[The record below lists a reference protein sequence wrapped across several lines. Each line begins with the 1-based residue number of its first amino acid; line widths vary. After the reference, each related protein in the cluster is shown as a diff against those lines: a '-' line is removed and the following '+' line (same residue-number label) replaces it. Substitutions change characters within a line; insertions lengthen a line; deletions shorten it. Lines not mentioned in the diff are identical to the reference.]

1 MPDEPLIKQLL
12 KHQGLFMGYLV
23 AITRDLA
30 AAEEVFQNVAVVILE
45 QGAREPIRDFHA
57 WAKEIVRRQALHY
70 LRERSQAR
78 QRSMAPELLEGLS
91 LALDSEPWA
100 DEGPRPERDALA
112 QCLKSL
118 PPRSRRIMS
127 LRYEKQES
135 FEEIGEVLESSA
147 QAIQRA
153 ISRIRQSLHE
163 CVRSR
168 LEMAE
173 GAGRS

>member
-1 MPDEPLIKQLL
+1 MADEPLIKQLL

-70 LRERSQAR
+70 LRERTRAR

-91 LALDSEPWA
+91 LVLDERPG
-100 DEGPRPERDALA
+100 EGSPPGGDRDALA

-118 PPRSRRIMS
+118 PPRSRRIMA
-127 LRYEKQES
+127 LRYEKHRS
-135 FEEIGEVLESSA
+135 FEEIGEALESSA

-153 ISRIRQSLHE
+153 ISRIRRSLHD
-163 CVRSR
+163 CVQAR
-168 LEMAE
+168 LLTAQ
-173 GAGRS
+173 GASEP

>member
-23 AITRDLA
+23 AMTRDLA

-78 QRSMAPELLEGLS
+78 QRSMAPELMEGLS
-91 LALDSEPWA
+91 LVLDEVPA
-100 DEGPRPERDALA
+100 DGAAGGGDRDALA
-112 QCLKSL
+112 QCLKGL
-118 PPRSRRIMS
+118 PPRSRRIMA
-127 LRYEKQES
+127 LRYEKHRS
-135 FEEIGEVLESSA
+135 FEDIADAVESSA

-153 ISRIRQSLHE
+153 ISRIRKGLHD
-163 CVRSR
+163 CVQARLLTAPGASRS
-168 LEMAE
+168 
-173 GAGRS
+173 